1 MRVPES
7 SARDESAMTRLDTK
21 LIHAGEPDPR
31 ISDAVVMPVFHSS
44 TFAMRGDE
52 GYHDLRYLRLSNS
65 PNHDALHAKL
75 AALEGGEA
83 ALVTSSGMA
92 AISTTLLTLLR
103 PGDHVI
109 AQRGLYGGTHS
120 LLLEDLASLG
130 IETTFVDADDPA
142 TWTAALARNT
152 RVVYCEAL
160 TNPTLAMGDLE
171 GLAAFAR
178 EHALVSIIDAT
189 FASPVNL
196 RPIALGF
203 DLVVHSATKYLNGHS
218 DIVAGAVI
226 GRASSVAR
234 IKHKL
239 DHLGGSLDPGACF
252 LLHRGLK
259 TLGVRVR
266 QQNSSALAL
275 ATALAQHEAVGTVR
289 YPGLPSH
296 PQHDRAR
303 RLLSGFGGMLAFELV
318 GGAAAAT
325 AMLAALRLGIDAPSL
340 GGPETLVT
348 LPAKTSH
355 VGVPPQARRAM
366 GIGDG
371 LVRVSVGL
379 EDPADLVEDFLRAL
393 SA

>member
-1 MRVPES
+1 
-7 SARDESAMTRLDTK
+7 MTRLDTK
-21 LIHAGEPDPR
+21 LIHAGEPQPR
-31 ISDAVVMPVFHSS
+31 IADAVVMPVFHSS
-44 TFAMRGDE
+44 TFVVRGDE

-109 AQRGLYGGTHS
+109 AQRGLYGGTHA

-130 IETTFVDADDPA
+130 IETTFVDADDPQS
-142 TWTAALARNT
+142 WTAALGRNT

-196 RPIALGF
+196 QPITLGF
-203 DLVVHSATKYLNGHS
+203 DLAVHSATKYLNGHS
-218 DIVAGAVI
+218 DIVAGAVV
-226 GRASSVAR
+226 GRASLVAR

-239 DHLGGSLDPGACF
+239 DHLGGTLDPGACF

-259 TLGVRVR
+259 TLGVRMR
-266 QQNSSALAL
+266 QQNSSALVL
-275 ATALAQHEAVGTVR
+275 AQFLEQHEAVAQVR
-289 YPGLPSH
+289 YPGLESH
-296 PQHDRAR
+296 PQHERAR
-303 RLLSGFGGMLAFELV
+303 RLLAGFGGMLSFEPV
-318 GGAAAAT
+318 GGADAAA
-325 AMLAALRLGIDAPSL
+325 AVMAALRIGVDAPSL

-355 VGVPPQARRAM
+355 VGIPPQTRRAN
-366 GIGDG
+366 GIADG

-379 EDPADLVEDFLRAL
+379 EDAADLVEDFAQAL
-393 SA
+393 ARVV